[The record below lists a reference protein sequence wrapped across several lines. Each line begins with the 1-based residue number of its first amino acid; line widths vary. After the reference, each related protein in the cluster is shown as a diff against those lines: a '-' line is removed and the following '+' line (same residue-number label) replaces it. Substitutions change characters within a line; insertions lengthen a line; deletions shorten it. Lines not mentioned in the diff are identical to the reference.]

1 MLPFFTIGHSN
12 RSLEKFAELFR
23 EPRVERIVDVKT
35 SVKDKLHTFVI
46 VIIHFRS
53 TLQDIV
59 YKE

>member
-1 MLPFFTIGHSN
+1 MMTEGQ
-12 RSLEKFAELFR
+12 A
-23 EPRVERIVDVKT
+23 